1 MRYFAM
7 RISTSGALLVALA
20 CFGHAAS
27 AQSVSS
33 SLGLVV
39 YPSNNQAASQVAK
52 DEGECHAWART
63 STGIDPANPMA
74 GVQVQQ
80 AAPPPGGGASA
91 GRGMVRGAAAGGII
105 GNIADED
112 ASEYAAVGAF
122 VGAARGA
129 RARKQ
134 QEAQAQAQSQAQT
147 QAIAQ
152 ERVGQF
158 AKAFSACMEA
168 RHYTVK

>member
-1 MRYFAM
+1 MRHASY
-7 RISTSGALLVALA
+7 SALA
-20 CFGHAAS
+20 AALFLLADTVT

-39 YPSNNQAASQVAK
+39 YPSNNQAASQIAK
-52 DEGECHAWART
+52 DEGECHSWARQN
-63 STGIDPANPMA
+63 TGIDPANPMA

-91 GRGMVRGAAAGGII
+91 GRGAVRGAAAAGII

-112 ASEYAAVGAF
+112 AGEYAAVGALIGG
-122 VGAARGA
+122 VRGA
-129 RARKQ
+129 KAQRAQ
-134 QEAQAQAQSQAQT
+134 QAQAQQAAQAQN

-152 ERVGQF
+152 ERMGTF
-158 AKAFSACMEA
+158 TKAFSACMEA
-168 RHYTVK
+168 RNYMVK